1 MTKRKKTIM
10 WIGIGVI
17 SVLLTIFLVGFL
29 MDVFEKP
36 QKVSFSE
43 LSQLIYDGQ
52 IQELYIDGYEWTGYT
67 VKNGDVVA
75 KYVAIGPAMYSSSEF
90 LDRLLGEGVKVCF
103 ADPDA
108 GGIWSKLLDIFK
120 RCFS

>member
-1 MTKRKKTIM
+1 M
-10 WIGIGVI
+10 WIGIGVL
-17 SVLLTIFLVGFL
+17 SVVLTILLTCLLVEI
-29 MDVFEKP
+29 FEKP
-36 QKVSFSE
+36 QKISFSE
-43 LSQLIYDGQ
+43 LNQLISEGQ
-52 IQELYIDGYEWTGYT
+52 IQELYINGYEWTGYT

-75 KYVAIGPAMYSSSEF
+75 KYVAIGPEMYSSSEF

-108 GGIWSKLLDIFK
+108 GGIWSKLLDVFK

>member
-43 LSQLIYDGQ
+43 LNQLIANGQ
-52 IQELYIDGYEWTGYT
+52 IQEVYLDGYEWTGYT
-67 VKNGDVVA
+67 VDASGNVVA
-75 KYVAIGPAMYSSSEF
+75 KYIAIGPEMYSAEAF
-90 LDRLLGEGVKVCF
+90 TTIDQLTGMGIKLTF
-103 ADPDA
+103 ADPNA
-108 GGIWSKLLDIFK
+108 GSIWSKFLNIF
-120 RCFS
+120 RR